1 MRNREKTDK
10 IERLDY
16 SEVKEIIKILKENGK
31 YKEYEDMIS
40 DDFEEHKVVY
50 KLDADE
56 IIAIAYK
63 NNTIPYKL
71 KEFYNWQ
78 EMNFLVEEEEYGYE

>member
-1 MRNREKTDK
+1 MYEKT
-10 IERLDY
+10 ERL
-16 SEVKEIIKILKENGK
+16 SQEEVKEIIDILKKNGK
-31 YKEYEDMIS
+31 YEEYQEMVS
-40 DDFEEHKVVY
+40 DDFEEHKIVY
-50 KLDADE
+50 KLDIDE

-78 EMNFLVEEEEYGYE
+78 EMSFLIEEEEYGYE